1 MKPAWLRRKL
11 SRIRKP
17 GRPVHVARLSVRMSE
32 MVDRSRRMSKRAA
45 TILRQADAR
54 FLTNLAGEGR

>member
-1 MKPAWLRRKL
+1 MLM
-11 SRIRKP
+11 SDS
-17 GRPVHVARLSVRMSE
+17 GRQMG
-32 MVDRSRRMSKRAA
+32 KRAA